1 MGRAQQFLSY
11 FRCPSVMPKPNPLLP
26 LSNEPRPVAAVVN
39 PEQLQRHQSIQRTL
53 VVLLGC
59 LWLLAFA
66 TGCGRNT
73 KNCSAYD
80 GVVLPDAQTE
90 GTWDG
95 DRR

>member
-1 MGRAQQFLSY
+1 
-11 FRCPSVMPKPNPLLP
+11 MPKPNPFSP
-26 LSNEPRPVAAVVN
+26 SRNVTRPVVATIS

-53 VVLLGC
+53 VILMGC

-80 GVVLPDAQTE
+80 GVVLPDSPTE
-90 GTWDG
+90 SVLDAP
-95 DRR
+95 RH